1 VSTDRDVNRIVRS
14 WLAEGRTTIPDRV
27 LDTVLDQ
34 LPTTPQRRAWW
45 PARRLTDMSAPIRL
59 VLAGAA
65 AVLVVGMIGITLW
78 PKSGAGPGSAQSPG
92 PTPSS
97 SPTPSTSPGPSS
109 SPRPTV
115 SGVALR
121 DGPLTPGTYVLVACT
136 APPCPVATSADSTRL
151 TIEVPDGWTGFV
163 PNAVGLAD
171 KGNDAPAGAAVLV
184 GFGGNLPR
192 NPCLTTDLIAT
203 GSTVDGFANAIA
215 THPVLDATD
224 PVDVSLAGYS
234 GKYIDLRLPAD
245 LSSCAEFRPWEPGIY
260 AQGPNHQ
267 WHLWILDVAGTRV
280 VVQSMEYPGTSA
292 QHRAELRA
300 IVNSI
305 VFQP

>member
-1 VSTDRDVNRIVRS
+1 MSADRDVTRIVRS
-14 WLAEGRTTIPDRV
+14 WLEEGVTALPDGV

-34 LPTTPQRRAWW
+34 LPATPQRRATR
-45 PARRLTDMSAPIRL
+45 PARRLLDMNKSIRL

-65 AVLVVGMIGITLW
+65 AVLVVGVIGITLW
-78 PKSGAGPGSAQSPG
+78 PKAGGPGSAQSPEPTRSSP

-97 SPTPSTSPGPSS
+97 SPTPTL
-109 SPRPTV
+109 
-115 SGVALR
+115 SGVALP
-121 DGPLTPGTYVLVACT
+121 DGPLTPGTYVMVACT
-136 APPCPVATSADSTRL
+136 APPCPVATSDDSTRL
-151 TIEVPDGWTGFV
+151 TIEVPDGWSGFA

-171 KGNDAPAGAAVLV
+171 KENDPPGGAAVGV

-203 GSTVDGFANAIA
+203 GTTVDSFATAIA

-245 LSSCAEFRPWEPGIY
+245 LSSCPEFRPWEPGIY

-280 VVQSMEYPGTSA
+280 VVQSMDYPGTSA
-292 QHRAELRA
+292 QHRAELQA

-305 VFQP
+305 VFQL